1 MRIIKDLPQ
10 HLPDGS
16 ANPEWLALRAGRF
29 TGSDFVIMLGN
40 GETKRKMI
48 LEKATEHI
56 LGKPCNKDHYTNSD
70 MLRGIE
76 LEPIARQLYIQETFN
91 EVEEVGFIEKDE
103 YCGCSPDGLVGDN
116 GLIEIKCPKDTVFVE
131 QKISGKIKQEYYVQI
146 QYNLFISDRKWCD
159 YVAYNEN
166 FPLLIHRY
174 YRDEEVIKKIKEAL
188 EDGIIKVKEIEYN
201 FKGENN
207 DSTNNIQQSI

>member
-1 MRIIKDLPQ
+1 MRIVKDLPQ
-10 HLPDGS
+10 HLQTGE
-16 ANPEWLALRAGRF
+16 ANPDWLALRAGKF
-29 TGSDFVIMLGN
+29 SGSDFVIMLGN

-166 FPLLIHRY
+166 FPLLIRRY

>member
-1 MRIIKDLPQ
+1 MKIYKDLPQ
-10 HLPDGS
+10 HLEDGT
-16 ANPEWLALRAGRF
+16 ANPDWLALRAGRF

-76 LEPIARQLYIQETFN
+76 LEPIARQLYVQETFN

-103 YCGCSPDGLVGDN
+103 YCGVSPDGLVGED
-116 GLIEIKCPKDTVFVE
+116 GIIEIKCPKDTVFVE
-131 QKISGKIKQEYYVQI
+131 QSITEKIKPEYYTQI
-146 QYNLFISDRKWCD
+146 QYALYITGRQWCD

-166 FPLLIHRY
+166 FPLLIRRY
-174 YRDEEVIKKIKEAL
+174 ERDEEHIEKIKNAL
-188 EDGIIKVKEIEYN
+188 EDGIGQVKQIILK
-201 FKGENN
+201 FKNKR
-207 DSTNNIQQSI
+207 

>member
-1 MRIIKDLPQ
+1 MRIVKDLPQ
-10 HLPDGS
+10 HLQTGE
-16 ANPEWLALRAGRF
+16 ANPDWLALRAGKF

-131 QKISGKIKQEYYVQI
+131 QKISGKIKLDYYIQI
-146 QYNLFISDRKWCD
+146 QYNMYISERKWCD
-159 YVAYNEN
+159 YIAYNEN
-166 FPLLIHRY
+166 FPLLIKRY
-174 YRDEEVIKKIKEAL
+174 ERDEECIKKIETAL
-188 EDGIIKVKEIEYN
+188 QDGIEKVKEIINN
-201 FKGENN
+201 FNN
-207 DSTNNIQQSI
+207 QGV